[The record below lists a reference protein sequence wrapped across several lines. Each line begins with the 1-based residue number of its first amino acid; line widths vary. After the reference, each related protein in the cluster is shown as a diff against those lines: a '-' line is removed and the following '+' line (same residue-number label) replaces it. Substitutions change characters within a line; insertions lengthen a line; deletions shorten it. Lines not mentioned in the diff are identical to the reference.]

1 MDSVEPL
8 LSRTQKLLK
17 VARLSYGKIAEG
29 AGLDKN
35 WVAKFCQGN
44 IGEPGVTKV
53 QAVHDFLSGY
63 VATMPAAPPKRPG
76 EKVA

>member
-8 LSRTQKLLK
+8 LSRTQRLLK

-29 AGLDKN
+29 SGLDKN

-53 QAVHDFLSGY
+53 QAVHDFLSTY
-63 VATMPAAPPKRPG
+63 VETMPVPARKRRA